1 MDLMINAIDISG
13 DKIERHFRIEVP
25 FACPYC
31 VKGAFPKHLIS
42 YYNEPRFQNFPVV
55 TALFLCPICEKLF
68 LATYQD
74 ISEYE
79 LSLCSVIP
87 YPSKEKGFSDNIKSL
102 SPDFCKIY
110 NESYRA
116 EQQGLTEICGMGY
129 RKALE
134 FLIKDYAISLNPN
147 NSEEIKR
154 KMLGQCIN
162 DYMENDKLKALA
174 RASSWLGNDETHYV
188 RQNIDYSLKDLKNF
202 ISATVDFIDME
213 LTIKEAQNFT
223 NR

>member
-1 MDLMINAIDISG
+1 
-13 DKIERHFRIEVP
+13 
-25 FACPYC
+25 
-31 VKGAFPKHLIS
+31 
-42 YYNEPRFQNFPVV
+42 
-55 TALFLCPICEKLF
+55 
-68 LATYQD
+68 
-74 ISEYE
+74 
-79 LSLCSVIP
+79 
-87 YPSKEKGFSDNIKSL
+87 
-102 SPDFCKIY
+102 
-110 NESYRA
+110 
-116 EQQGLTEICGMGY
+116 MGY

-202 ISATVDFIDME
+202 ISATVDFIYME

>member
-1 MDLMINAIDISG
+1 MLA
-13 DKIERHFRIEVP
+13 P
-25 FACPYC
+25 F
-31 VKGAFPKHLIS
+31 K
-42 YYNEPRFQNFPVV
+42 R
-55 TALFLCPICEKLF
+55 
-68 LATYQD
+68 
-74 ISEYE
+74 
-79 LSLCSVIP
+79 
-87 YPSKEKGFSDNIKSL
+87 FSDNIKSL

-202 ISATVDFIDME
+202 ISATVDGTYD
-213 LTIKEAQNFT
+213 
-223 NR
+223 